1 MNRAAPRQDRSRA
14 TVERILVAA
23 DAEIGEVGL
32 ARTTTRRIAQRAGLS
47 VGATY
52 RFFADKEA
60 IAVALSQRY
69 LDAALA
75 AYTPVLDRATGPQD
89 LPSVVGDL
97 VRIAARLQREHPGYY
112 RLTEERL
119 PGLAASPAHAAREGI
134 VDLLAAA
141 MTRVGAVSPET
152 PAALVRTRLEL
163 CVETVRHALT
173 HADAGDGPGREMLVE
188 ELSRMLT
195 AYLGSSTAVAVAS
208 GLR

>member
-1 MNRAAPRQDRSRA
+1 MTRAQPRQDRSRA
-14 TVERILVAA
+14 TVERILAAA

-32 ARTTTRRIAQRAGLS
+32 ARTSTRRIAARAGLS

-75 AYTPVLDRATGPQD
+75 AYAPVLDQAAGPED
-89 LPSVVGDL
+89 LPAAVEAL
-97 VRIAARLQREHPGYY
+97 VRSAARLQEQHPGYY

-119 PGLAASPAHAAREGI
+119 PELAGSPAHVAREGI
-134 VDLLAAA
+134 VGLLTGAL
-141 MTRVGAVSPET
+141 TRVGAVSADTPE
-152 PAALVRTRLEL
+152 PLVRTRVEL
-163 CVETVRHALT
+163 CVETVRHALA
-173 HADAGDGPGREMLVE
+173 HAGSTDGAGRDQLVT

-195 AYLGSSTAVAVAS
+195 AYLTSWTAVRV
-208 GLR
+208 